1 MQLKEYGKHL
11 EKRSVLKQSFTRSA
25 YNYRSIV
32 DDYFAPVYYIEDH
45 LNAIDD
51 NLTGETAGSVLEEVF
66 DIRADLSKLRR
77 TIIPMRDLLYRI
89 LNSTRFT
96 V

>member
-1 MQLKEYGKHL
+1 MWKTLG
-11 EKRSVLKQSFTRSA
+11 EKRRIKKGPLHVAHTITDQ
-25 YNYRSIV
+25 IV

-51 NLTGETAGSVLEEVF
+51 NLTGETAGAVLEEVF
-66 DIRADLSKLRR
+66 DIRTDLSKLRR